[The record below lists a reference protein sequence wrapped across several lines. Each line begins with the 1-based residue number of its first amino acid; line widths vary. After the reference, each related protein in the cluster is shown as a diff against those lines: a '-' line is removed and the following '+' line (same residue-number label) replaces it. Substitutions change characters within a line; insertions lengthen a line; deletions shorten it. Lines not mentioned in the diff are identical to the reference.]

1 MNAFWSVVARIGVAL
16 LSALPVERIV
26 AMLLNKWLAKMEPGR
41 IGAAAGAAEKAAKT
55 ARHLA
60 ELAEL
65 LAHIVEDRQLDA
77 SEVTQARESVLLA
90 RETLLALWADGRP
103 AGDLQRELAKAGVDA
118 AYAQKDGGAK

>member
-1 MNAFWSVVARIGVAL
+1 MITTILARLGMAL
-16 LSALPVERIV
+16 FAALPVERIV
-26 AMLLNKWLAKMEPGR
+26 AMLLNKWLAKMGPGR

-77 SEVTQARESVLLA
+77 NEVTQARESVLLA

-103 AGDLQRELAKAGVDA
+103 AGDLQRELAKAGIDA